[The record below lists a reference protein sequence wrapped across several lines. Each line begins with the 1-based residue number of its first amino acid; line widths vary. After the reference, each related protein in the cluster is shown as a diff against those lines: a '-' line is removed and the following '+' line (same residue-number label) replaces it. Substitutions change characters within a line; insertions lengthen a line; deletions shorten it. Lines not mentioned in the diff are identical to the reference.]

1 MTPGLLLILTFAA
14 GALAVVGAYSVFA
27 DLFRRDRARLDRRLD
42 EEFHRKQRQ
51 RIRSSALYKD
61 LGRLAAEAAADDG
74 PKTARQRVA
83 EMIDQSGLSV
93 TPPRLLGLMAA
104 AAVGAGAIAFAIR
117 PSPVA
122 LIAAGVPGAAVPL
135 LYVHV
140 KRKARLQKM
149 LQQLPDVFDLMS
161 RVIRAGQTTPQAL
174 QAVVD
179 EFDQPIAGEFA
190 YCYEQ
195 QNLGLSP
202 DVSFRDL
209 ARRTGLLE
217 VKIFVLAMLIQQQTG
232 GNLAEILDKLSAVV
246 RERFRMR
253 NKIKALTAEGRM
265 QGLVLLVLPFV
276 MVGIMMLLNQSYADT
291 VARYPMLLVVMA
303 AIEGVGAI
311 WIRKIVNFDF

>member
-1 MTPGLLLILTFAA
+1 VSPGLLLILTFAA
-14 GALAVVGAYSVFA
+14 GVLAVVGAYSVFA
-27 DLFRRDRARLDRRLD
+27 DLFRRDRVRLDRRLD

-61 LGRLAAEAAADDG
+61 LGRLAAEAATDDR
-74 PKTARQRVA
+74 PKTIRHRVA

-93 TPPRLLGLMAA
+93 TPARLLGLMAA
-104 AAVGAGAIAFAIR
+104 VGLGVGTLAFLAR
-117 PSPVA
+117 PSPVVPVV
-122 LIAAGVPGAAVPL
+122 AGLPAAVVPF
-135 LYVHV
+135 LYVHF

-149 LQQLPDVFDLMS
+149 LQQLPDAFDLMS

-202 DVSFRDL
+202 EVSFRDL

-217 VKIFVLAMLIQQQTG
+217 VKIFVLALLIQQQTG

-265 QGLVLLVLPFV
+265 QGLVLLVLPFA
-276 MVGIMMLLNQSYADT
+276 MVGIMMMLNQSYADT
-291 VARYPMLLVVMA
+291 VARHPMLLVVMA
-303 AIEGVGAI
+303 VIEGVGAV